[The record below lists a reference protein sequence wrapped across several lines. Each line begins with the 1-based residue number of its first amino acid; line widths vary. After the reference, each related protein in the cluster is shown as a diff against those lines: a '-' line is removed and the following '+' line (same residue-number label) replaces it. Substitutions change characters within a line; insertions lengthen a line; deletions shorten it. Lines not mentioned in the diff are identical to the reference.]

1 MSRTKKGFY
10 IHRLH
15 DNPVWDGGGLKKN
28 GNISKEIVK
37 IPPLQTF
44 RNRGKNFFEMLYLQS
59 PSTSVCIVSIKFIR
73 GVVVFERRRDSFWKS
88 LFEQS
93 LQKNRY
99 RNKNNTGPGWRGK
112 KSHPLTRKMVFSVNT
127 MFMQIKWIL
136 GAMVL
141 HGSLG

>member
-15 DNPVWDGGGLKKN
+15 DNPVWDGRRWVEKK

-37 IPPLQTF
+37 IPPEQTF

-99 RNKNNTGPGWRGK
+99 RNKNNTARVGGEKISSSYPKDG
-112 KSHPLTRKMVFSVNT
+112 VFRQHNVYAN
-127 MFMQIKWIL
+127 
-136 GAMVL
+136 
-141 HGSLG
+141 